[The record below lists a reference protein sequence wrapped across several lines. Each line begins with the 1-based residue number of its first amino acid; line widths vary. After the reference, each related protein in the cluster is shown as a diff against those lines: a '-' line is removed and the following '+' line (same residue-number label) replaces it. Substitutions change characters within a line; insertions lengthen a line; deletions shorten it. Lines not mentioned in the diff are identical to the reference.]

1 VGKPDGNRPLGTHRC
16 MWEDNITMDLIEM
29 GGGAGPVAGFC
40 GCGNEPASYLLTS
53 QEALLCGVSLFIS
66 EN

>member
-1 VGKPDGNRPLGTHRC
+1 